1 MLKSDFFSTGNFNI
15 FYNLEP
21 SRFSKSPLR
30 ARTWPEKNPP
40 KQIKIFISE
49 INFSISEVENLDF
62 QLKKEERTQHVRVL
76 SSSLYKDTT
85 FFGEIQIALTFEH
98 ISEMLK
104 CSDLQQTGS
113 VWCYITR
120 DLDAHRLRRDR
131 ESVRNGEKCTAPCFC
146 KV

>member
-1 MLKSDFFSTGNFNI
+1 MLKSDFFSTENFNI

-62 QLKKEERTQHVRVL
+62 QLKKKREPSMYGFSPLRYTKIQHFSAKSKL
-76 SSSLYKDTT
+76 
-85 FFGEIQIALTFEH
+85 H
-98 ISEMLK
+98 
-104 CSDLQQTGS
+104 
-113 VWCYITR
+113 
-120 DLDAHRLRRDR
+120 
-131 ESVRNGEKCTAPCFC
+131 
-146 KV
+146 